1 MNASQKDKNK
11 SLSKVFGGFLFPRDR
26 HMQGLNYLG
35 SILDL
40 PVEWKLPFTATTS
53 VGARICSIS
62 K

>member
-40 PVEWKLPFTATTS
+40 PV
-53 VGARICSIS
+53 
-62 K
+62 